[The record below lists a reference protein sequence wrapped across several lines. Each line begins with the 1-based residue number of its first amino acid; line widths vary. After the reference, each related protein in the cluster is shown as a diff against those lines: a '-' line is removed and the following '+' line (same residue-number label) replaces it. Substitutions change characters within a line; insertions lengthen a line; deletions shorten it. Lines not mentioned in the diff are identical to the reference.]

1 MLVVDRI
8 NTFYSEA
15 HVLFDVSLDI
25 SKGEVVSLLG
35 RNGAGKTTTVKSIMG
50 MVQPRTGSIQFKGK
64 NILGWQSYRVSREGI
79 GLVPDERRIFGNLSV
94 EKNLEVGRRPERKG
108 EWNLERVY
116 HHFPQL
122 KTLKDRKGENL
133 SGGEQQMLAIART
146 LMGNPELIL
155 MDEPTE
161 GLAPIIVEE
170 VMKIIQELKKSGITI
185 LIIEESSTLAL
196 SISERCYMM
205 DTGKVVYAG
214 RASDLIENP
223 ELRLDLLGM

>member
-1 MLVVDRI
+1 LVDKV
-8 NTFYSEA
+8 NTFYDEA
-15 HVLFDVSLDI
+15 HVLFDVSLEI
-25 SKGEVVSLLG
+25 NSGEVVSLLG

-50 MVQPRTGSIQFKGK
+50 MVRPRTGSIQFKGK
-64 NILGWQSYRVSREGI
+64 NILGWQPYLVSREGI
-79 GLVPDERRIFGNLSV
+79 GLVPDERRIFGNLTV
-94 EKNLEVGRRPERKG
+94 EKNLDVGRRPERKG
-108 EWNLERVY
+108 EWTLEKGLR
-116 HHFPQL
+116 
-122 KTLKDRKGENL
+122 DRKGENL

-170 VMKIIQELKKSGITI
+170 VMKIIRELKKSGITI

-205 DTGKVVYAG
+205 DTGKVVYHG
-214 RASDLIENP
+214 KASELIENP
-223 ELRLDLLGM
+223 ELRLELLGI

>member
-1 MLVVDRI
+1 MLLVDKV
-8 NTFYSEA
+8 NTFYDEA
-15 HVLFDVSLDI
+15 HVLFDVSLEI
-25 SKGEVVSLLG
+25 NRGEVVSLLG

-50 MVQPRTGSIQFKGK
+50 MVRPRTGSIQFKGK
-64 NILGWQSYRVSREGI
+64 NILGWQPYLVSREGI
-79 GLVPDERRIFGNLSV
+79 GLVPDERRIFGNLTV
-94 EKNLEVGRRPERKG
+94 EKNLDVGRRPERKG
-108 EWNLERVY
+108 EWTLEKVY
-116 HHFPQL
+116 EHFPQL
-122 KTLKDRKGENL
+122 KGLRGRKGENL

-170 VMKIIQELKKSGITI
+170 VMKIIRELKKSGITI

-205 DTGKVVYAG
+205 DTGKVVYHG
-214 RASDLIENP
+214 KASELIENP
-223 ELRLDLLGM
+223 ALRLELLGI

>member
-1 MLVVDRI
+1 MLLVDKV
-8 NTFYSEA
+8 NTFYDEA
-15 HVLFDVSLDI
+15 HVLFDVSLEI
-25 SKGEVVSLLG
+25 NRGEVVSLLG

-50 MVQPRTGSIQFKGK
+50 MVRPRTGSIQFKGK
-64 NILGWQSYRVSREGI
+64 NILGWQPYLVSREGI
-79 GLVPDERRIFGNLSV
+79 GLVPDERRIFGNLTV
-94 EKNLEVGRRPERKG
+94 EKNLAVGRRPERRG
-108 EWNLERVY
+108 EWTLEKVY
-116 HHFPQL
+116 EHFPQL
-122 KTLKDRKGENL
+122 KGLRDRKGENL

-170 VMKIIQELKKSGITI
+170 VMKIIRELKKGGITI

-205 DTGKVVYAG
+205 DTGKVVYHG
-214 RASDLIENP
+214 KASELIENP
-223 ELRLDLLGM
+223 ALRLELLGI

>member
-1 MLVVDRI
+1 MLVVDKI
-8 NTFYSEA
+8 NTYYEEA
-15 HVLFDVSLDI
+15 HVLFDVSLEI
-25 SKGEVVSLLG
+25 KKGEVVNLFG

-50 MVQPRTGSIQFKGK
+50 MVRPRVGSIQFKGK
-64 NILGWQSYRVSREGI
+64 NILGWQPYLIAREGI
-79 GLVPDERRIFGNLSV
+79 GLVPDERRIFGSLTV

-108 EWNLERVY
+108 EWTLEKVY

-122 KTLKDRKGENL
+122 RGLEDRKGENL

-155 MDEPTE
+155 MDEPME
-161 GLAPIIVEE
+161 GLAPVIVEE
-170 VMKIIQELKKSGITI
+170 VMKIIRELKKSGITI

-205 DTGKVVYAG
+205 DTGKIVYSG
-214 RASDLIENP
+214 MSSELIENP
-223 ELRLDLLGM
+223 ALKLELLGI

>member
-1 MLVVDRI
+1 MLAVDRI
-8 NTFYSEA
+8 NTFYDEA
-15 HVLFDVSLDI
+15 HVLFDVSLEI
-25 SKGEVVSLLG
+25 NEGEVVSLLG

-50 MVQPRTGSIQFKGK
+50 MVQPRAGSIQFKGR
-64 NILGWQSYRVSREGI
+64 NILGWQPYRVSREGI
-79 GLVPDERRIFGNLSV
+79 GLVPDERRIFGNLTV

-108 EWNLERVY
+108 EWNLEKVY

-122 KTLKDRKGENL
+122 KALKDRKGENL

-170 VMKIIQELKKSGITI
+170 VMKIIRELKKSGITI

-205 DTGKVVYAG
+205 DTGKVVYSG
-214 RASDLIENP
+214 KASELIEKP
-223 ELRLDLLGM
+223 ELRLELLGM

>member
-1 MLVVDRI
+1 MLLVDKV
-8 NTFYSEA
+8 NTFYDEA
-15 HVLFDVSLDI
+15 HVLFDVSLEI
-25 SKGEVVSLLG
+25 NRGEVVSLLG

-50 MVQPRTGSIQFKGK
+50 MVRPRTGSIQFKGK
-64 NILGWQSYRVSREGI
+64 NILGWQPYLVSREGI
-79 GLVPDERRIFGNLSV
+79 GLVPDERRIFGNLTV
-94 EKNLEVGRRPERKG
+94 EKNLDVGRRPERRG
-108 EWNLERVY
+108 EWTLEKVY
-116 HHFPQL
+116 EHFPQL
-122 KTLKDRKGENL
+122 NGLRDRKGENL

-170 VMKIIQELKKSGITI
+170 VMKIIRELKKGGITI

-205 DTGKVVYAG
+205 DTGKVVYHG
-214 RASDLIENP
+214 KASELIENP
-223 ELRLDLLGM
+223 ALRLELLGI

>member
-1 MLVVDRI
+1 MLVADKI
-8 NTFYSEA
+8 NTFYDEA
-15 HVLFDVSLDI
+15 HVLFDVSLEI
-25 SKGEVVSLLG
+25 NRGEVVSLLG

-50 MVQPRTGSIQFKGK
+50 MVRPRTGSIQFKRK
-64 NILGWQSYRVSREGI
+64 NIMGWQPYLVSREGI
-79 GLVPDERRIFGNLSV
+79 GLVPDERRIFGNLTV
-94 EKNLEVGRRPERKG
+94 EKNLDVGRRPERKG
-108 EWNLERVY
+108 EWTLEKVY
-116 HHFPQL
+116 EHFPQL
-122 KTLKDRKGENL
+122 KGLRDRKGENL

-170 VMKIIQELKKSGITI
+170 VMKIIRELKKGGITI

-205 DTGKVVYAG
+205 DTGKVVYHG
-214 RASDLIENP
+214 KASELIENP
-223 ELRLDLLGM
+223 ALRLELLGI